1 MRVDPP
7 ELIAALDRIKS
18 FHPVVIDL
26 SLDRIERLL
35 TDLGSPHLKLP
46 PVVHVA
52 GTNGKGSVVAL
63 MRAVLE
69 ASGYKVH
76 VYTSPHLVS
85 FTERIRLSGDLIDS
99 TLLIELIAYVESVN
113 GDAPITFF
121 EMITAIAYQAFAQ
134 IPADVLLLETGL
146 GGRLDATN
154 VVPNPAATVLT
165 SIGMDHMSYLGNTLG
180 AIAAEKAA
188 IMKSG
193 APCISASQSPE
204 AAQVISDTAQ
214 QRGVDVAWQGQDWTV
229 EEDLFGTVQF
239 NDGDTHWSMPSPALP
254 GPHQIGNLGV
264 ALATLNRLPFAI
276 PPFGLRAGMRQVEW
290 PARLQRLKDGPVVA
304 RAPKGWDVWLDGGHN
319 PPAGKVLSD
328 WLAADPMSTV
338 VICGMM
344 ATKDT
349 RGFFAPWSS
358 QVEALA
364 TIPIPGHENC
374 ASSQDLA
381 EAADSAGIARIIQAD
396 DVMSAL
402 VHLQPHLTGQRGR
415 ILICGSLYLAGEIL
429 KVHS

>member
-1 MRVDPP
+1 MHADPP
-7 ELIAALDRIKS
+7 ELTAALDRIKS

-26 SLDRIERLL
+26 SLDRIQRLL
-35 TDLGSPHLKLP
+35 IDLGSPHLRLP

-52 GTNGKGSVVAL
+52 GTNGKGSVVAM

-69 ASGYKVH
+69 ASGYTVH

-85 FTERIRLSGDLIDS
+85 FTERIRLCGGLIDS
-99 TLLIELIAYVESVN
+99 TLLIELIAHVESVN

-134 IPADVLLLETGL
+134 IPAEVLLLETGL

-154 VVPNPAATVLT
+154 VVPHPAATVLT

-188 IMKSG
+188 IMKPG
-193 APCISASQSPE
+193 VPCVSATQNPE
-204 AAQVISDTAQ
+204 AAQVIIQTAQ
-214 QRGVDVAWQGQDWTV
+214 QFGVNVAWQGQEWTV
-229 EEDLFGTVQF
+229 EEDAFGTVQF
-239 NDGDTHWSMPSPALP
+239 NDGDTHWSMPTPALR

-276 PPFGLRAGMRQVEW
+276 PSFGLRAGMRQVEW
-290 PARLQRLKDGPVVA
+290 PARLQRLKQGPVVT
-304 RAPKGWDVWLDGGHN
+304 RAPAGWDVWLDGGHN
-319 PPAGKVLSD
+319 PPAGKVLAD
-328 WLAADPMSTV
+328 WLAVDPMPTV

-344 ATKDT
+344 ATKDK
-349 RGFFAPWSS
+349 RGYFEPWSS
-358 QVEALA
+358 QVAAVA

-381 EAADSAGIARIIQAD
+381 NAARGTGIAEVIQAD
-396 DVMSAL
+396 DVMSGLAC
-402 VHLQPHLTGQRGR
+402 LQPYMAAQRGR
-415 ILICGSLYLAGEIL
+415 VLICGSLYLAGEIL
-429 KVHS
+429 KAHN